1 MLLRKKTVLGAKIE
15 STVGGAETIAAA
27 DCTVNAY
34 DLMINPESPF
44 EERQGQGGFGRLA
57 SIPGARV
64 GRATFSVDLAYDGSA
79 VPAWAS
85 TFLPAC
91 GVVLSTATY
100 FPKTEVPASGSAVK
114 TLTIAGFFDGV
125 RRRIYGAVGNARFIL
140 PTGRMG
146 RVEFDFQGVYDD
158 EADAA
163 IPSSINYVNT
173 LPLRVAGGATS
184 WASSNIC
191 LESAT
196 IDLGNV
202 ITARECSTSAA
213 GVDSF
218 VITDRNP
225 RITGNPESKLIA
237 TQNRYSQFRD
247 GTEASLS
254 FTIAGPTTSTL
265 VFAMPKAQLVA
276 KPMGERNG
284 IMVDQLEWQ
293 ANKNV
298 DASDQEF
305 SIAFNH
311 AA

>member
-1 MLLRKKTVLGAKIE
+1 MLLLKKTVLGGKIE
-15 STVGGAETIAAA
+15 STIGTAETLAAA
-27 DCTVNAY
+27 DCTINAY
-34 DLMINPESPF
+34 NVVINPET
-44 EERQGQGGFGRLA
+44 EVEQREGQGGFGKLA
-57 SIPGARV
+57 SIPGARR

-85 TFLPAC
+85 TYLPAC
-91 GVVLSTATY
+91 GLVLSTATY
-100 FPKTEVPASGSAVK
+100 KPRTEVPGSNVK
-114 TLTIAGFFDGV
+114 TATIAAFVDGV
-125 RRRIYGAVGNARFIL
+125 RRQIYGAVGNARFIL

-146 RVEFDFQGVYDD
+146 RIEFDFQGVYSD
-158 EADAA
+158 EADVA

-213 GVDSF
+213 GIDSF
-218 VITDRNP
+218 VITDRNI
-225 RITGNPESKLIA
+225 RVTGNPESKLIA
-237 TQNRYSQFRD
+237 TQNRYGQFRD
-247 GTEASLS
+247 ATEGILS
-254 FTIAGPTTSTL
+254 FTIAGPTTSTV
-265 VFAMPKAQLVA
+265 VFSMPKAQIVA
-276 KPMGERNG
+276 KPMGDRNG
-284 IMVDQLEWQ
+284 IMIDQIEWQ

-298 DASDQEF
+298 DTADEELSF
-305 SIAFNH
+305 TFNH